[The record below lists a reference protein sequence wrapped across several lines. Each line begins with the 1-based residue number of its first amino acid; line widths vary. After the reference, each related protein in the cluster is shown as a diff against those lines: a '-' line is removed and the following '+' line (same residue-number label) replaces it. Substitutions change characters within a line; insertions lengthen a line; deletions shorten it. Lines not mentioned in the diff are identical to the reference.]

1 MLATNLAVYHI
12 VSKRVVISTIYGTL
26 YKNWRVQ
33 MNHVFVRSML
43 VNIETNTTIDTFQ
56 RIEKSDNDY
65 VDFLLVKSNI
75 NS

>member
-1 MLATNLAVYHI
+1 
-12 VSKRVVISTIYGTL
+12 
-26 YKNWRVQ
+26 